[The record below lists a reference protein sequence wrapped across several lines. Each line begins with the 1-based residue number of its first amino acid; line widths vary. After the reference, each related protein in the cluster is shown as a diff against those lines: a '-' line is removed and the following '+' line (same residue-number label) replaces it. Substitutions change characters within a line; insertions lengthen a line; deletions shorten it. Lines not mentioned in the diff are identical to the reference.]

1 LRTCRCQRL
10 LRRTI
15 WGMHRM
21 NPECP
26 DSDRSDLSISLT
38 ILMREEPGDEDKD
51 EEEHDGGGEDNDG
64 DDGYSE

>member
-1 LRTCRCQRL
+1 
-10 LRRTI
+10 
-15 WGMHRM
+15 M

-38 ILMREEPGDEDKD
+38 ILMREEADDED
-51 EEEHDGGGEDNDG
+51 EQEHDGGREDNDG

>member
-1 LRTCRCQRL
+1 MRTCRCQRL

-26 DSDRSDLSISLT
+26 DSDLSISLT
-38 ILMREEPGDEDKD
+38 ILMREEPDHEDED

-64 DDGYSE
+64 NDGYSE

>member
-1 LRTCRCQRL
+1 
-10 LRRTI
+10 
-15 WGMHRM
+15 MHRM

-38 ILMREEPGDEDKD
+38 ILMREEPDHEDED

-64 DDGYSE
+64 DEGYWSERDRQLDEGL

>member
-1 LRTCRCQRL
+1 
-10 LRRTI
+10 
-15 WGMHRM
+15 MHRM